1 MLAGVCVTGSIF
13 FGLIIIFA
21 EYQPR
26 MAWAVKWNKKM
37 EKGKNRFIPIG
48 LDKLKEIGLNRLKEI
63 RVGQGLTITAL
74 SKYANVSTKVISQTE
89 RMLIDPTLVTKN
101 KIVKG
106 LNAVRSTREK
116 LLDYKDVFPDF

>member
-1 MLAGVCVTGSIF
+1 MGQT
-13 FGLIIIFA
+13 
-21 EYQPR
+21 
-26 MAWAVKWNKKM
+26 VKWKKKM
-37 EKGKNRFIPIG
+37 KEKNGFIPVG
-48 LDKLKEIGLNRLKEI
+48 LNRSKEIGLNRLKEI

-116 LLDYKDVFPDF
+116 LLTFKEVFPD

>member
-1 MLAGVCVTGSIF
+1 
-13 FGLIIIFA
+13 
-21 EYQPR
+21 
-26 MAWAVKWNKKM
+26 M